1 MTKNKY
7 KHKQVMKLVVM
18 TEEDVFSDKQTTE
31 ELMEI
36 VTQAINDKRFYFEL
50 INPPRKKKEKWKV
63 IIINW
68 IITSKYNKKRR
79 CIR

>member
-18 TEEDVFSDKQTTE
+18 TEEEVFGEKQTTE

-36 VTQAINDKRFYFEL
+36 VTQAINEKRFYFEL
-50 INPPRKKKEKWKV
+50 INPPRRKDAKDV
-63 IIINW
+63 D
-68 IITSKYNKKRR
+68 
-79 CIR
+79 

>member
-50 INPPRKKKEKWKV
+50 INPPRKKDGKDV
-63 IIINW
+63 D
-68 IITSKYNKKRR
+68 
-79 CIR
+79 

>member
-18 TEEDVFSDKQTTE
+18 TDEDVFGEKQTTE

-36 VTQAINDKRFYFEL
+36 VTQAINEKRFYFEL
-50 INPPRKKKEKWKV
+50 INPPRRKDGKDV
-63 IIINW
+63 D
-68 IITSKYNKKRR
+68 
-79 CIR
+79 

>member
-18 TEEDVFSDKQTTE
+18 TEEDVFGDKQTTE

-50 INPPRKKKEKWKV
+50 INPPRRKDGKDV
-63 IIINW
+63 D
-68 IITSKYNKKRR
+68 
-79 CIR
+79 

>member
-18 TEEDVFSDKQTTE
+18 TEEDVFGDKQTTE

-50 INPPRKKKEKWKV
+50 INPPRKKDGKDV
-63 IIINW
+63 D
-68 IITSKYNKKRR
+68 
-79 CIR
+79 

>member
-18 TEEDVFSDKQTTE
+18 TDEDVFGEKQTTE

-36 VTQAINDKRFYFEL
+36 VTHAINEKRFYFEL
-50 INPPRKKKEKWKV
+50 INPPRRKDAKDV
-63 IIINW
+63 D
-68 IITSKYNKKRR
+68 
-79 CIR
+79 

>member
-36 VTQAINDKRFYFEL
+36 VTQAINEKRFYFEL
-50 INPPRKKKEKWKV
+50 INPPRRKDAKDV
-63 IIINW
+63 D
-68 IITSKYNKKRR
+68 
-79 CIR
+79 